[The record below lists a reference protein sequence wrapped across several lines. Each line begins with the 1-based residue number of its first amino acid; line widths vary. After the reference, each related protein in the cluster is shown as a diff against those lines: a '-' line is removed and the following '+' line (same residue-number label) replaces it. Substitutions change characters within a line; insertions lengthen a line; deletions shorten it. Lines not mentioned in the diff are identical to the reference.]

1 MSGNYSSVNPK
12 ICIQGAAG
20 VGSRISVVIEQTSH
34 NLTKGMAVRWNSGID
49 GEAAK
54 YVAAKNTSAYEAEVV
69 GIVSEVLNA
78 DSFELTTSGILDITS
93 FFGTVI
99 GSGMTD
105 DDVYFLGTTA
115 GHMTTIRP
123 TTPGYVA
130 KPVITRLAEDSNT
143 PPRIFGSVTNYVG
156 SLLGG
161 NAAAS
166 LGEIVPAGV
175 VQPYVG
181 GSTTIPS
188 GWALCDGTGLT
199 DSNGIPGFNVTTYA
213 SYYSAVG
220 LRYGFIEKLNL
231 TGIFSVGDYVRQTL
245 SDGTQIEGQI
255 RARVGGSDYYVEQ
268 SIKANTGYSQNFFSS
283 NEVDST
289 TRGSNNEVA
298 QYDTFTSN
306 IRTFQTGSC
315 TIIPFSGGNSGTSN
329 INSRSIH
336 SVLPP
341 DLRGR
346 FLYGEANPSIL
357 GRYGGETSFTINN
370 SDIGGALGS
379 YNNTGGNYDKQSTV
393 PPYVSV
399 NYIVRVGDSASAS
412 ILDDISL
419 KNLKITDLP
428 TSDPSEAGALYNDGG
443 TLKVSSG

>member
-54 YVAAKNTSAYEAEVV
+54 YVAAKNTSAYEAEVA
-69 GIVSEVLNA
+69 GIVSEVLTAN
-78 DSFELTTSGILDITS
+78 SFELTTSGILDITS

-99 GSGMTD
+99 GSGMTA

-130 KPVITRLAEDSNT
+130 KPVITRLAEDSND

-213 SYYSAVG
+213 SYYNAVG
-220 LRYGFIEKLNL
+220 LRYGFVEKVSL
-231 TGIFSVGDYVRQTL
+231 TGNYSVGDRVRQTV
-245 SDGTQIEGQI
+245 SGTQIEGVI
-255 RARVGGSDYYVEQ
+255 RAKVGTVYYVEQ
-268 SIKANTGYSQNFFSS
+268 SISANTTGYNQNFFSGF
-283 NEVDST
+283 EVDSV
-289 TRGSNNEVA
+289 TRGSNNEAAV
-298 QYDTFTSN
+298 YDSFNQT
-306 IRTFQTGSC
+306 IRTFTAASC
-315 TIIPFSGGNSGTSN
+315 TVLRESTSATESDTISN
-329 INSRSIH
+329 PSIY

-346 FLYGEANPSIL
+346 FLYGENNQNIL
-357 GRYGGETSFTINN
+357 GRQGGSESFAINN
-370 SDIGGALGS
+370 SNTGGGGGS
-379 YNNTGGNYDKQSTV
+379 YNNTNGTYNSQSTV
-393 PPYVSV
+393 PPYVTV